1 MTILPRIESLERA
14 SAVFTDPFLYF
25 ITNSCKPK
33 THLLTIA
40 EGFCVQEQIGGDAL
54 NDCWKV
60 QTLFQKEK
68 AKNAY
73 STKQGQVLYVPFAKN
88 VFLFQLMID

>member
-14 SAVFTDPFLYF
+14 SAVFTVPFLYF

-54 NDCWKV
+54 NDC
-60 QTLFQKEK
+60 
-68 AKNAY
+68 
-73 STKQGQVLYVPFAKN
+73 
-88 VFLFQLMID
+88 